1 MKIIAH
7 RGFWKK
13 PEKQNTLGAFYAAI
27 KKGFG
32 IETDVR
38 DYKGKLVISHD
49 VPNDKKQILLFR
61 DFITKI
67 SKMRQVNEVQLAI
80 NIKSCGLGKL
90 LHQELSHMGCLK
102 NVFVFDMSVPDM
114 LIYLRKKFPWKVY
127 GRLSE
132 YESDLTLLK
141 EMDGLWLDQFEKNW
155 VNDSKLRE
163 LFKFNKELCIVSPE
177 LHGRPHAAA
186 WNEYLPHSKNNLAIC
201 TDLVEEANI
210 FFNK

>member
-1 MKIIAH
+1 MKVIAH
-7 RGFWKK
+7 RGFWKN
-13 PEKQNTLGAFYAAI
+13 PEEQNTLGAFYAAI

-38 DYKGKLVISHD
+38 DYNGKLVISHD
-49 VPNDKKQILLFR
+49 VPNENKQILLFR

-67 SKMRQVNEVQLAI
+67 SKIRQINEVTLAI

-90 LHQELSHMGCLK
+90 LNQELSNLECLK

-114 LIYLRKKFPWKVY
+114 VIYLRKNFPWKVY

-132 YESDLTLLK
+132 YESNLTLLK
-141 EMDGLWLDQFEKNW
+141 EVDGLWLDQFEKNW

-177 LHGRPHAAA
+177 LHGRPHATA
-186 WNEYLPHSKNNLAIC
+186 WREYLPHSKNNLAIC